1 LSSKKKQF
9 PHRNTSTIEILEE
22 KSKPKTKIEEKPQNE
37 PQKELQEEDL
47 EYQYQRQ
54 KVLREIEF
62 VKKLI
67 SERDQ
72 EITQLKKEI
81 QELRSKSSH
90 NLSSFKKNTELFFER
105 NQVGLKSYEAV
116 VPHSRSKS
124 PFQHAAKKFFSHD
137 TPVNSGRNYY

>member
-1 LSSKKKQF
+1 MSSKKKQF
-9 PHRNTSTIEILEE
+9 PHKNTSTIEILEE
-22 KSKPKTKIEEKPQNE
+22 KSKPKIEEKPQKE
-37 PQKELQEEDL
+37 PQKEPQEEHL
-47 EYQYQRQ
+47 EYQYERQ

-72 EITQLKKEI
+72 EIAQLKKEI

-90 NLSSFKKNTELFFER
+90 NLSSFKKNTELFFEG
-105 NQVGLKSYEAV
+105 NQVGLKSYEAL

-124 PFQHAAKKFFSHD
+124 PFQHAAKQFFSHD
-137 TPVNSGRNYY
+137 TPVNSGRDYY